1 MPVGGGRLPHCGVT
15 TLATRGCGSEFCW
28 KPSRCVPG
36 PHPWV
41 TRCSPGQ
48 CGLPR
53 WSSVQSPS
61 SRHPIPER
69 GQTPGRA
76 DAPAT
81 SCGRRGVLRPPQG
94 CLALQRGLSPVFSC
108 RRGSSDPP
116 GGGIRGTA
124 SKSPRITPQRGRR
137 QLRTRRGNGNR
148 GKGTGRGRVRRGHGF
163 ARPGQVL
170 PHGGTPQRGPGSPAI
185 ALPPAE
191 ATKDTPGSSQQ
202 GTWIRA
208 VGSPCVTVLSFPSVT
223 VGVRKYRHPCGT
235 RGAWQ
240 EGL

>member
-1 MPVGGGRLPHCGVT
+1 MCPRPTPLGDTVQPWTVRAPSVVICPVPKQPPPYPRARADPGQGGRPCDFLWQT
-15 TLATRGCGSEFCW
+15 GC
-28 KPSRCVPG
+28 PP
-36 PHPWV
+36 P
-41 TRCSPGQ
+41 
-48 CGLPR
+48 
-53 WSSVQSPS
+53 
-61 SRHPIPER
+61 
-69 GQTPGRA
+69 
-76 DAPAT
+76 AP
-81 SCGRRGVLRPPQG
+81 G

-235 RGAWQ
+235 CGAWQ

>member
-81 SCGRRGVLRPPQG
+81 SCGRRGVLRPPLG

-124 SKSPRITPQRGRR
+124 SKSPRITPQGKAPAPHPARKWQSEERHRAREGAARSR
-137 QLRTRRGNGNR
+137 LRTARAGPAPRRDPSAGSWFPRHRPPPSRSYEGHPR
-148 GKGTGRGRVRRGHGF
+148 QQPAGDLDPGCRV
-163 ARPGQVL
+163 AVCD
-170 PHGGTPQRGPGSPAI
+170 S
-185 ALPPAE
+185 AE
-191 ATKDTPGSSQQ
+191 
-202 GTWIRA
+202 
-208 VGSPCVTVLSFPSVT
+208 FPECDC
-223 VGVRKYRHPCGT
+223 RC
-235 RGAWQ
+235 
-240 EGL
+240 